1 MVNFAVLIIGLLV
14 LDLTKAFSLVKT
26 LTNPLGVVEEG
37 GSLLLS
43 CKGRKFSEEVFLL
56 YIFTYLQTIEQNS
69 IPSTFI
75 IFD

>member
-14 LDLTKAFSLVKT
+14 LGMTKAFSLVKT

-43 CKGRKFSEEVFLL
+43 CKGGIFTKEVFLL
-56 YIFTYLQTIEQNS
+56 YNLS
-69 IPSTFI
+69 PRC
-75 IFD
+75 